1 MPLSRRQVLAT
12 AAVAAAGIAA
22 GGCDRRP
29 GRGRVG
35 PSSSAVQATEARR
48 RRVGAPVRE
57 VALTAAPVTLELA
70 GRPVTTWAYNGSVP
84 GPLVRVRAGE
94 VLRARL
100 DNRLP
105 EATTIHWHG
114 VALRN
119 DMDGVPGVTQPPV
132 QPGGHFTYEFTVPA
146 PGTYFF
152 HPHVGV
158 QLDRGLYAALVVE
171 DPDEPGRYDREAV
184 VVLDDWTD
192 GLGPS
197 PAAIMA
203 SLQRSGGMSMDAI
216 MQAMTG
222 PAAGGPL
229 GGAGGEV
236 AYPRY
241 LLNGRPPEDPATL
254 AARPGQRLR
263 LRLVNAAADTAFRVA
278 LGGHRLQ
285 VTHSDG
291 YPLDPVTVDTL
302 VMGMGERYDLLVDL
316 QEGVFPLVAVAEG
329 KRGQARG
336 LLRAGRGTP
345 PPARARPTEL
355 DGRLLDPA
363 RLRADPSVA
372 LPQRSPARTHRLTL
386 SGGMGEFRWT
396 INGRT
401 FDPDRPLPLRAG
413 ERTRLV
419 FENPSMMFHPM
430 HLHGHTFAVQHPTG
444 SGPRKDTVIVAPM
457 QRLAVDLDADNPGQ
471 WVVHCHNLYHMEAG
485 MMTSLA
491 YLA

>member
-1 MPLSRRQVLAT
+1 
-12 AAVAAAGIAA
+12 
-22 GGCDRRP
+22 
-29 GRGRVG
+29 
-35 PSSSAVQATEARR
+35 
-48 RRVGAPVRE
+48 
-57 VALTAAPVTLELA
+57 
-70 GRPVTTWAYNGSVP
+70 
-84 GPLVRVRAGE
+84 
-94 VLRARL
+94 
-100 DNRLP
+100 
-105 EATTIHWHG
+105 
-114 VALRN
+114 
-119 DMDGVPGVTQPPV
+119 
-132 QPGGHFTYEFTVPA
+132 
-146 PGTYFF
+146 
-152 HPHVGV
+152 VGV

-171 DPDEPGRYDREAV
+171 DPEEPGRYDREAV

-192 GLGPS
+192 GLGPT
-197 PAAIMA
+197 PAAILA
-203 SLQRSGGMSMDAI
+203 SLQRSGGMTMDDM

-222 PAAGGPL
+222 AAAGGPL

-236 AYPRY
+236 DYPRY

-254 AARPGQRLR
+254 EARPGQRLR

-291 YPLDPVTVDTL
+291 YPLDPVTVDAL
-302 VMGMGERYDLLVDL
+302 VVGMGERYDLLIDL
-316 QEGVFPLVAVAEG
+316 QAGVYPLVAMVEG

-345 PPARARPTEL
+345 PPAHARPAEL

-363 RLRADPSVA
+363 ALRADPSVA
-372 LPQRSPARTHRLTL
+372 LPPRPPARTHRLTL
-386 SGGMGEFRWT
+386 SGGMDGFRWT

-444 SGPRKDTVIVAPM
+444 AGPRRDTVIVAPM
-457 QRLAVDLDADNPGQ
+457 QRLAVDLDADNPAT
-471 WVVHCHNLYHMEAG
+471 WWCTAT
-485 MMTSLA
+485 TSTTWRRA
-491 YLA
+491 

>member
-1 MPLSRRQVLAT
+1 
-12 AAVAAAGIAA
+12 
-22 GGCDRRP
+22 
-29 GRGRVG
+29 
-35 PSSSAVQATEARR
+35 
-48 RRVGAPVRE
+48 
-57 VALTAAPVTLELA
+57 
-70 GRPVTTWAYNGSVP
+70 
-84 GPLVRVRAGE
+84 
-94 VLRARL
+94 
-100 DNRLP
+100 
-105 EATTIHWHG
+105 
-114 VALRN
+114 
-119 DMDGVPGVTQPPV
+119 
-132 QPGGHFTYEFTVPA
+132 
-146 PGTYFF
+146 
-152 HPHVGV
+152 
-158 QLDRGLYAALVVE
+158 VVN
-171 DPDEPGRYDREAV
+171 
-184 VVLDDWTD
+184 
-192 GLGPS
+192 
-197 PAAIMA
+197 
-203 SLQRSGGMSMDAI
+203 
-216 MQAMTG
+216 
-222 PAAGGPL
+222 
-229 GGAGGEV
+229 
-236 AYPRY
+236 YPRY

-263 LRLVNAAADTAFRVA
+263 LRLINAAADTAFRVA

-291 YPLDPVTVDTL
+291 YPLDPVTVDAL
-302 VMGMGERYDLLVDL
+302 LMAMGERYDLLVDL

-336 LLRAGRGTP
+336 LLRAGRGAP

-363 RLRADPSVA
+363 RLRADPAVA
-372 LPQRSPARTHRLTL
+372 LPPRSPARTHRLTL

-401 FDPDRPLPLRAG
+401 FDPDRPLPMRAG

-430 HLHGHTFAVQHPTG
+430 HLHGHTFAVQHPTS